1 MEVVY
6 RRCCGLDVHKKTVVA
21 CLVVSGEESA
31 LSKQTRTFGTMTED
45 LQALADWLEEVG
57 CTHVAME
64 STGVYWKPVYNLL
77 EDRFQLLLVNPEQIK
92 AYARPKTDVRDAE
105 WIADLLRHGLL
116 KGSFVPTREQRE
128 LRELTRYRASLIRER
143 AAEMNR
149 LQKVLEGANIKL
161 GSVVSNIN
169 GQSARAMLEQLVAGS
184 TDLTAIAELA
194 QGRMREKIPLLEK
207 ALMGRFGAHQRFLV
221 AHQLAH
227 IDSLDELI
235 EQVSGEIEERMR
247 PFEEA
252 VERLDTI
259 PGVGRETA
267 EVIVAEIGVEMSRF
281 GSPERL
287 SSWAKL
293 CPEKSESAGKEHR
306 AQIGHGNKALQAA
319 LVQAANA
326 VSRSRKS
333 YLSALY
339 HRLASRRGKNKA
351 VIAVA
356 HAILV
361 IVYHLLDRKES
372 YRDLGPNYFD
382 QRNKEAVRRRLVR
395 QLQDLGYKVT
405 AEPDPVAA

>member
-6 RRCCGLDVHKKTVVA
+6 QRCCSGRSEDGGGLP
-21 CLVVSGEESA
+21 GGFRQESA

-306 AQIGHGNKALQAA
+306 AQIGLGNGFRACRPPAPS
-319 LVQAANA
+319 A
-326 VSRSRKS
+326 VGKS
-333 YLSALY
+333 LSAFITDWPRQGRTGG
-339 HRLASRRGKNKA
+339 H
-351 VIAVA
+351 
-356 HAILV
+356 
-361 IVYHLLDRKES
+361 
-372 YRDLGPNYFD
+372 
-382 QRNKEAVRRRLVR
+382 RRRPCHSGDHLPPAR
-395 QLQDLGYKVT
+395 PQKLPGSR
-405 AEPDPVAA
+405 PNI